1 MIIKISHR
9 EGSDS
14 DTEYSTKQA
23 EKKIN
28 CPFTMGK
35 IIALLSQHVMKETED
50 EFVFSPCNLQ

>member
-1 MIIKISHR
+1 MKYFKALR
-9 EGSDS
+9 R
-14 DTEYSTKQA
+14 Q